1 MFIYYTKDL
10 TQSRYFSDQQEEQSQ
25 DNQKVR
31 QKSQGSCSVVD
42 AFNGSRNIW
51 FTCLKNFKQ

>member
-31 QKSQGSCSVVD
+31 QKSQGSCSVVA
-42 AFNGSRNIW
+42 AFNGSRNI
-51 FTCLKNFKQ
+51 